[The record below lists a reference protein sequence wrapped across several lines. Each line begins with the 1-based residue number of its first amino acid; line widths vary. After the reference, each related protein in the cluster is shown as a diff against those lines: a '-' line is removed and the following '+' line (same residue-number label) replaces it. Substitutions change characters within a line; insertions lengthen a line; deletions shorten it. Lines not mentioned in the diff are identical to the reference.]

1 MFGAQTANQFQDNGQ
16 QYQDDKKDN
25 LLVRK
30 LEANIKRKTQK
41 SIKFQIEE
49 EKVIEAYVTHWQE
62 QEMQDYKEQEY
73 AKFIGGED
81 HNFRHGAE
89 TKLSQ
94 ANNAKTSTRPTA
106 SRLAGV

>member
-1 MFGAQTANQFQDNGQ
+1 MFGAQTANQFQNNGQ
-16 QYQDDKKDN
+16 QYQDDMKDN
-25 LLVRK
+25 PK
-30 LEANIKRKTQK
+30 SEANIKRKTQK

-62 QEMQDYKEQEY
+62 QEMQDYKKQEY

-94 ANNAKTSTRPTA
+94 ANNAK
-106 SRLAGV
+106 